1 MRWTL
6 VGKESR
12 TESLNGNSRERINI
26 EVKSMNELK
35 IQLKELESKQNIALM
50 EYVHFK
56 E

>member
-1 MRWTL
+1 
-6 VGKESR
+6 
-12 TESLNGNSRERINI
+12 
-26 EVKSMNELK
+26 LK